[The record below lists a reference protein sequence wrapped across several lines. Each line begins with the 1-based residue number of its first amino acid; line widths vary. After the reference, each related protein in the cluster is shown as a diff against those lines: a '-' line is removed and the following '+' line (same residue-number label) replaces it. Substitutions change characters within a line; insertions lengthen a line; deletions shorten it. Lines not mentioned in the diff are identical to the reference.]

1 MRLLRNLQQ
10 NFVTFPLYC
19 ENRNILNTLY
29 DTEQKFKQLFDA
41 YYGRLIVHALRF
53 VDTQAEAE
61 DVVGDVF
68 YELWKKIDTVDLD
81 SGMVAYLYRAVT
93 TRALNVL
100 RHKNVAAVRI
110 EMLEVI
116 GERRLDFIAED
127 DTERDVESE
136 EIARN
141 IRDAVN
147 ELSERCRQI
156 FILSY
161 VNGLKNKEI
170 ADAMNISVR
179 TVEAQIYKAL
189 RFMREKLKYLLTFF
203 AFLAEFFNG

>member
-116 GERRLDFIAED
+116 GERRLDFISED

-147 ELSERCRQI
+147 ELPERCRQI

>member
-10 NFVTFPLYC
+10 NFVTLPLYC

-68 YELWKKIDTVDLD
+68 YDLWKKIDTVDLD
-81 SGMVAYLYRAVT
+81 SGMVAYLYRAGT

-147 ELSERCRQI
+147 ELPERCRQI

>member
-10 NFVTFPLYC
+10 NFVTLPLYC

-147 ELSERCRQI
+147 ELPERCRQI

-179 TVEAQIYKAL
+179 TVAAQIYKAL

>member
-10 NFVTFPLYC
+10 NFVTLPLYC

-81 SGMVAYLYRAVT
+81 SGMVAYLYRAGT

-147 ELSERCRQI
+147 ELPERCRQI

>member
-10 NFVTFPLYC
+10 NFVTLPLYC

-147 ELSERCRQI
+147 ELPERCRQI

>member
-10 NFVTFPLYC
+10 NFVTLPLYC

-127 DTERDVESE
+127 DTER
-136 EIARN
+136 A
-141 IRDAVN
+141 AV
-147 ELSERCRQI
+147 CR
-156 FILSY
+156 
-161 VNGLKNKEI
+161 
-170 ADAMNISVR
+170 
-179 TVEAQIYKAL
+179 
-189 RFMREKLKYLLTFF
+189 
-203 AFLAEFFNG
+203 

>member
-10 NFVTFPLYC
+10 NFVTLPLYC

-61 DVVGDVF
+61 DVVDDVF

-147 ELSERCRQI
+147 ELPERCRQI